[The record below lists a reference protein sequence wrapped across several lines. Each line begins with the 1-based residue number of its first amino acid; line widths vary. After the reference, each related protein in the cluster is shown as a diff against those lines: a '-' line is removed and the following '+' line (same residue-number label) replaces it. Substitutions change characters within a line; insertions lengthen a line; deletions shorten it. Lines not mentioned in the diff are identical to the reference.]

1 MHIYLNIC
9 MYVYVFDTKEAD
21 LEKEKG
27 ERKAEW
33 EKGGITESK
42 YGRYGT

>member
-1 MHIYLNIC
+1 MC
-9 MYVYVFDTKEAD
+9 MYVYVFDTKEEN

-27 ERKAEW
+27 KRKVEW

-42 YGRYGT
+42 YGSYGT